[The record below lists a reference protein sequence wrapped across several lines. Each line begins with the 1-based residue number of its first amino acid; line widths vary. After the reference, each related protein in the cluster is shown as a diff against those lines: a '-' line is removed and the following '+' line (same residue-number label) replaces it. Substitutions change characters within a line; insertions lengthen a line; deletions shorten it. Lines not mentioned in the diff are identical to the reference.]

1 MPWMKLTQPEMRKQ
15 AEERI
20 ATALGGNPQ
29 PMMRP
34 QAMSLQD
41 RTAMSKGI
49 NLKGAINGQKAAQ
62 SGAPGRKTVPIGYKG
77 QTGQSPIVR

>member
-1 MPWMKLTQPEMRKQ
+1 MMPWMKLTQPEMRKQ

-41 RTAMSKGI
+41 RVAMSKGI
-49 NLKGAINGQKAAQ
+49 DLKGAINGTKRENPSANSQR
-62 SGAPGRKTVPIGYKG
+62 GGVP
-77 QTGQSPIVR
+77 QRNPMPR